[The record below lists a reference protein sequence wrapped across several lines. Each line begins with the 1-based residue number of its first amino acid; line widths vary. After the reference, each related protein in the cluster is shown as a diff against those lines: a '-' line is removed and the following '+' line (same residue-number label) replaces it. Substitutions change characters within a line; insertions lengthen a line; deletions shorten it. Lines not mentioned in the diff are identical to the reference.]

1 MQTQNEALLIKNL
14 HKFFNKLDIPWVHLV
29 WEKYYNN
36 GKLPNH
42 TKKGSFWWKDI
53 LKDLDKCKG
62 MATISIQSGESCLL
76 WDDLWLGQVPKFA
89 YPELYSFTKKP
100 NWTVAIAKNSEPLIE
115 SFHLPLSM
123 EAYQQFFQLE
133 DTLNNFNPTT
143 NSETWS
149 YIWGSQ
155 TFSCAKAYRQL
166 SGSASVHPVFSWIWK
181 SAYQHKHKVFFWLL
195 VQDKLTS

>member
-1 MQTQNEALLIKNL
+1 
-14 HKFFNKLDIPWVHLV
+14 
-29 WEKYYNN
+29 
-36 GKLPNH
+36 
-42 TKKGSFWWKDI
+42 
-53 LKDLDKCKG
+53 

-166 SGSASVHPVFSWIWK
+166 S
-181 SAYQHKHKVFFWLL
+181 
-195 VQDKLTS
+195 